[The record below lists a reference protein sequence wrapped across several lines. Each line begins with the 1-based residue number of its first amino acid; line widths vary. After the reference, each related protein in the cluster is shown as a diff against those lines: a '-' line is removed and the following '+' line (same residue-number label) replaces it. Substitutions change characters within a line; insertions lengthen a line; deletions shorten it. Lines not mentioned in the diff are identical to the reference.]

1 MNSNF
6 LKLADFKIHKNLLI
20 ILGKSLFSH
29 SAVSLKN
36 KCGSKGPP
44 WRVMFFGNDD
54 FSVKSLQMLTSKM
67 RTQTIISKVDVV
79 TTSMGNGI
87 NVRSF
92 AKEEKL
98 DIYDWPINTT
108 LLDGKYDIG
117 VVVSFGRLIPEK
129 IIKCFPLGMI
139 NVHASLLPRW
149 RGAAPIIYTILNGDL
164 TSGVTIMKI
173 HPRRFDIGE
182 IVKQHSCSVGKD
194 ETADELKKK
203 LSNMGGRLLIDS
215 FKELT
220 RNLRYAVP
228 QSENEITYAPKVD
241 KNLSIIN
248 WDETDSNSVYNKYRA
263 LCGLWPLI
271 TTWHGT
277 SIKLMKVCNYQTTNI
292 DTQLK
297 PGDLIYDKQSQKL
310 FVKCGGKG
318 GYVSIEKLKIPGH
331 RTMSGKDFFN
341 GFIYMKPISERKFG
355 STQVN

>member
-149 RGAAPIIYTILNGDL
+149 RGAAPIIYTILYGDL

-220 RNLRYAVP
+220 RNLSTKSG
-228 QSENEITYAPKVD
+228 QK
-241 KNLSIIN
+241 
-248 WDETDSNSVYNKYRA
+248 SVN
-263 LCGLWPLI
+263 
-271 TTWHGT
+271 
-277 SIKLMKVCNYQTTNI
+277 N
-292 DTQLK
+292 
-297 PGDLIYDKQSQKL
+297 
-310 FVKCGGKG
+310 
-318 GYVSIEKLKIPGH
+318 
-331 RTMSGKDFFN
+331 
-341 GFIYMKPISERKFG
+341 
-355 STQVN
+355 

>member
-1 MNSNF
+1 MNCNL
-6 LKLADFKIHKNLLI
+6 LKLSGFKFHKCLLI
-20 ILGKSLFSH
+20 LLGKPLFSH

-79 TTSMGNGI
+79 TTSTGSGN
-87 NVRSF
+87 NVISF

-98 DIYDWPINTT
+98 DIYDWPVNTS
-108 LLDGKYDIG
+108 LLEGKYDIG

-129 IIKCFPLGMI
+129 IIKCFPQGMI

-173 HPRRFDIGE
+173 HPRRFDVGE
-182 IVKQHSCSVGKD
+182 IVRQHSCSVNKD

-203 LSNMGGRLLIDS
+203 LSEMGGRLLIDS

-220 RNLRYAVP
+220 RSLRYAVP
-228 QSENEITYAPKVD
+228 QSENDITYAPKVD
-241 KNLSIIN
+241 KTLSIIDWN
-248 WDETDSNSVYNKYRA
+248 VMDSNSVYNRYRA

-277 SIKLMKVCNYQTTNI
+277 SVKLLKVCNHQMSNAETRL
-292 DTQLK
+292 Q
-297 PGDLIYDKQSQKL
+297 PGDLVYDKQRQKL

-331 RTMSGKDFFN
+331 KTMSGKDFFN
-341 GFIYMKPISERKFG
+341 GFVYMTPNSERKFD
-355 STQVN
+355 ST